1 MSVVSDVEALRK
13 HCIAGDIHFT
23 ELGNRLLCEEVR
35 KAVGGDW

>member
-1 MSVVSDVEALRK
+1 VSEFEVLRK

-23 ELGNRLLCEEVR
+23 ELGNRLLYEEVR